1 MNKVKKKQPNL
12 LNELMIVNPGT
23 PENEESY
30 GALHSLLDEDNTLYL
45 GEDGTLHRLAS
56 FEEYP
61 TLALSEAGF
70 GHTFI
75 GQYFLGEDGTVYEV
89 LNV

>member
-1 MNKVKKKQPNL
+1 MNKVNKKQPNL

-23 PENEESY
+23 PENEELF
-30 GALHSLLDEDNTLYL
+30 GALHTLLDEDDTLYL

-61 TLALSEAGF
+61 TLALSEVGF